1 MSTRFSD
8 RRQLDLPV
16 PPSRCVTCECPFRR
30 RPSARRRTHVG
41 YRRWPPQP
49 CGGRCRLVGCR
60 WAVRS
65 WRAAGPVGGRCLL
78 VGCRCAGA
86 VVACHSRCKLSLPPG
101 WLSLGCPSVGTP
113 WSPRAHPDARLGA
126 PGLVGGTTPRPM
138 RPARLPPPASRS
150 DARPA
155 LARPRAVP
163 PPAARSAPPVPGNS
177 AAPSGRE

>member
-8 RRQLDLPV
+8 RRQLELPV

-49 CGGRCRLVGCR
+49 C
-60 WAVRS
+60 
-65 WRAAGPVGGRCLL
+65 GGRCLL

-113 WSPRAHPDARLGA
+113 WSPRAHPDVHLGV
-126 PGLVGGTTPRPM
+126 PGLVGGPTPRPM